1 MFKDIDDARAVIHQI
16 AVDEADTPM
25 TDTRVQLL
33 LDKLIRQFWLTS
45 DDRSVDVAGATRLG
59 GAPDL
64 PRGTAWPLRPV
75 PPDAA
80 QRAEEMKQHFDWIAR
95 HIVRELPFEFLAQ
108 IDLAEAARYPDHARG
123 LPAEGRLLFFWDGV
137 FGLHTAG
144 PAACRVIW
152 DASPIGNLERLAIP
166 SLLEELE
173 VAYDPSGRFRKPY
186 VYPVRAMRLAPIVH
200 LPDRHAAE
208 FQVDPALQQL
218 GDREDHEES
227 YALLTALDEGQFA
240 TDGRG
245 ARRQRFLGSP
255 SPEQDDPR
263 FDAVVANGFSPPRWD
278 KQQLAEA
285 SRLALEWQLLL
296 QLDLGDL
303 SQQDLTEGTVYF
315 LIRKQDLGS
324 RDFSAVYAV
333 YQQT

>member
-1 MFKDIDDARAVIHQI
+1 MFKDIDDGRAVIHQI
-16 AVDEADTPM
+16 AVDEADTLM
-25 TDTRVQLL
+25 RDTRVQFL

-200 LPDRHAAE
+200 LPDAMR
-208 FQVDPALQQL
+208 QSS
-218 GDREDHEES
+218 RS
-227 YALLTALDEGQFA
+227 IRRCSSSA
-240 TDGRG
+240 TVRIMRK
-245 ARRQRFLGSP
+245 AMH
-255 SPEQDDPR
+255 
-263 FDAVVANGFSPPRWD
+263 FSPRSTKASSPLRDAAPAGSASSAARARSRTTRASMPSSPTAFHRPAGTSSSLPRPAVWHSSGSFCCSSIS
-278 KQQLAEA
+278 AISH
-285 SRLALEWQLLL
+285 SR
-296 QLDLGDL
+296 
-303 SQQDLTEGTVYF
+303 
-315 LIRKQDLGS
+315 I
-324 RDFSAVYAV
+324 
-333 YQQT
+333 